1 MASCGT
7 DKVLVRIAL
16 NFAVSAFSHF
26 FFFFFFLHFT
36 RFAEQGDK
44 QHCSGTVTVLFM
56 GLTATLFIKK
66 Y

>member
-16 NFAVSAFSHF
+16 NFAVSVFSHF
-26 FFFFFFLHFT
+26 FFFLHFM